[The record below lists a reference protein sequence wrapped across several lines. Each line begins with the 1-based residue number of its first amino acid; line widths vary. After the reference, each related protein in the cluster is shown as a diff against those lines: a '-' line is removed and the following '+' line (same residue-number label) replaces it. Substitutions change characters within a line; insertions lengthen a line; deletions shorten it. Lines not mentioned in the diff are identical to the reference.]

1 MDNVEQQLLSIW
13 QAIIHSEAIN
23 PHENLLDQGGNS
35 LHFIKLASM
44 VSKTFNLSV
53 SPRTFSLPELLL
65 RWLRP
70 FGNGKSSNTWSWD
83 YQQTGRI
90 LQGILRGG

>member
-53 SPRTFSLPELLL
+53 SPADIFTAGTIAALA
-65 RWLRP
+65 
-70 FGNGKSSNTWSWD
+70 
-83 YQQTGRI
+83 QTIRQRQK
-90 LQGILRGG
+90 L